1 MKAKLRRILPVIV
14 VFVLAG
20 AALGWYFIART
31 DSGVNGVI
39 TASGTVEAVTVI
51 ISPEISG
58 RVTEVLVTQGETVTA
73 GQPLITL
80 DGTLLQTQ
88 RKLAEAG
95 LAAAQSGWETAGAAL
110 ETART
115 QYQQVLE
122 AARLAESP
130 ARSAA
135 LGSPQP
141 ADFDQPVW
149 YFTKEEQIAA
159 MEAELEA
166 ARKALDDALQKLD
179 ALLKDPA
186 YAGILAAEK
195 RLALARAAYLTAQDA
210 LNQAKASGDSELKE
224 AAQATFDTAE
234 SALDDA
240 QQAYADLLTSDEGK
254 ELLKARA
261 RVRSAEDRYHAA
273 LDRLARLH
281 SGEDSYPVKLAAAAV
296 RQAEAGATQAEK
308 AVNTAQAQLDAIDA
322 QIGKLTVFAPSAG
335 TVIERNIQPGEI
347 AIAGSTALVIGQ
359 LGRLTITVYI
369 PEDRYGE
376 IRLGQIVA
384 ITVDS
389 FPGQTFSGSVTRI
402 ADHAQFTPRNVQTEE
417 GRRTTVFA
425 VEISVSDPE
434 SGLKPGMPADV
445 SFD

>member
-1 MKAKLRRILPVIV
+1 MNAKLRRFLPVIA
-14 VFVLAG
+14 VFVLGG

-31 DSGVNGVI
+31 ESGANGFI
-39 TASGTVEAVTVI
+39 TASGTVEAVEVI

-58 RVTEVLVTQGETVTA
+58 RVTEVLVTQGETVAA

-80 DGTLLQTQ
+80 DGTLLQAQ

-122 AARLAESP
+122 TARLAESP

-135 LGSPQP
+135 LGSTQP

-159 MEAELEA
+159 MEAEVDS
-166 ARKALDDALQKLD
+166 ARKALDEELQKMD

-195 RLALARAAYLTAQDA
+195 HLAQARAAYLTAQDA
-210 LNQAKASGDSELKE
+210 LNQAKASGDAELKA
-224 AAQATFDTAE
+224 AAQSTFDTAE
-234 SALDDA
+234 AALDDA
-240 QQAYADLLTSDEGK
+240 QQVYQDILTSDEGK
-254 ELLKARA
+254 ELLEARA
-261 RVRSAEDRYHAA
+261 RVRTAEDRYHAA
-273 LDRLARLH
+273 LDRLAQLH
-281 SGEDSYPVKLAAAAV
+281 TGEDSYPVKLAAAAV
-296 RQAEAGATQAEK
+296 RQAEAGAAQAQK
-308 AVNTAQAQLDAIDA
+308 AVDQARAQLDAIDA
-322 QIGKLTVFAPSAG
+322 QIGKLTVCAPSAG
-335 TVIERNIQPGEI
+335 TVIERNIQPGEM
-347 AIAGSTALVIGQ
+347 AVAGSTALVLGQ
-359 LGRLTITVYI
+359 LDRLTITVYI
-369 PEDRYGE
+369 SEDRYGE
-376 IRLGQIVA
+376 IRLGQTVA

-389 FPGQTFSGSVTRI
+389 FPGQTFTGSVTRI
-402 ADHAQFTPRNVQTEE
+402 ADRAQFTPRNVQTEE

-425 VEISVSDPE
+425 VEISVGDPE

-445 SFD
+445 VFD

>member
-1 MKAKLRRILPVIV
+1 
-14 VFVLAG
+14 
-20 AALGWYFIART
+20 
-31 DSGVNGVI
+31 
-39 TASGTVEAVTVI
+39 
-51 ISPEISG
+51 
-58 RVTEVLVTQGETVTA
+58 
-73 GQPLITL
+73 
-80 DGTLLQTQ
+80 
-88 RKLAEAG
+88 
-95 LAAAQSGWETAGAAL
+95 
-110 ETART
+110 
-115 QYQQVLE
+115 
-122 AARLAESP
+122 
-130 ARSAA
+130 
-135 LGSPQP
+135 
-141 ADFDQPVW
+141 
-149 YFTKEEQIAA
+149 

-261 RVRSAEDRYHAA
+261 RVRAAENRYHAA
-273 LDRLARLH
+273 LDRLAQLH
-281 SGEDSYPVKLAAAAV
+281 TGEDSYPVKLAAAAV
-296 RQAEAGATQAEK
+296 RQAEAGAAQAQK
-308 AVNTAQAQLDAIDA
+308 AVDQAQAQLDAIDA

-417 GRRTTVFA
+417 GRRTTVFS
-425 VEISVSDPE
+425 VEISVGDPE